1 MLKGEKEEMK
11 NEEIAEK
18 IKMLEFHQK
27 LLLKMVEGSSLKFY
41 YLIIDRSLTEV
52 EVTEFLQYCEN
63 LTVEFK
69 KQKAEG
75 FVYFHPLFDEFQL
88 FLQPKMDAEEVI
100 FACLEQGL
108 FVPLMQELKKYTK
121 L

>member
-1 MLKGEKEEMK
+1 MK